1 MRGNG
6 CQPALWGAGRLI
18 RAMNSEGK
26 NLRVAILSHG
36 SCETLI
42 EELST
47 IGSVAVVGVFV
58 ETVITP
64 RSYSL
69 KEQLERSIRYDGY
82 AATAGRLF
90 RRLFGGRAKKPAG
103 QGPAD
108 NSSRPGLEALTAR
121 LGIPLHYVANYHSD
135 DSIALFRAANADLGI
150 VWGTNILKEKVFKV
164 PRLGSINIHQ
174 GLAPYYRG
182 GPPVFWELFNGEPE
196 VGITVH
202 FVESKVDTGAIVTQ
216 EKAPLAYD
224 YSYGLDYQAFID
236 DFRARIASNCVRLM
250 SQAVRMIA
258 DGSASPLPQD
268 ISLGKRYRL
277 PVKEEKDE
285 MKRILLRR
293 AAEAGL
299 DTGRI
304 RKLKRS

>member
-1 MRGNG
+1 M
-6 CQPALWGAGRLI
+6 
-18 RAMNSEGK
+18 K
-26 NLRVAILSHG
+26 VAILSHG
-36 SCETLI
+36 GCETLV
-42 EELST
+42 EELSE
-47 IGSVAVVGVFV
+47 IGSVEVVGLFV

-82 AATAGRLF
+82 AVTAGKLL
-90 RRLFGGRAKKPAG
+90 RRFLGGRTKGATDRQA
-103 QGPAD
+103 AN
-108 NSSRPGLEALTAR
+108 NSSHPGLEALTAR

-135 DSIALFRAANADLGI
+135 DSIALLRASNADLGI
-150 VWGTNILKEKVFKV
+150 VWGTNILKEKVFKT

-182 GPPVFWELFNGEPE
+182 GPPVFWELFNGESE

-216 EKAPLAYD
+216 EKVPLAYD

-236 DFRARIASNCVRLM
+236 DFRARIASHCVRLM

-258 DGSASPLPQD
+258 DGSASPVPQD
-268 ISLGKRYRL
+268 ISLGNRYRL

-293 AAEAGL
+293 AADAGL
-299 DTGRI
+299 DTGKI
-304 RKLKRS
+304 RRMKRS